1 MPQPSPR
8 FQVWCFANGI
18 LSVFR
23 GDSEFSDPGLTGRFS
38 LWRWLRIWWAMRT
51 AAASAPSL
59 PVAAVPFRRHVQSP
73 NFDAHGRFIPAPRCG
88 VPLACGGFCQEPAD
102 EGCCYCS
109 LHAGWPI
116 ASKDGAA

>member
-18 LSVFR
+18 LAVFR
-23 GDSEFSDPGLTGRFS
+23 GDSEFPDPGLTGRFS
-38 LWRWLRIWWAMRT
+38 LWRWLRIWWAMR
-51 AAASAPSL
+51 SAPPETR
-59 PVAAVPFRRHVQSP
+59 PVSDVQFRRV
-73 NFDAHGRFIPAPRCG
+73 PAPRCG
-88 VPLACGGFCQEPAD
+88 VPLVGGGFCQEPAD

-116 ASKDGAA
+116 FQKGGAV